1 MSQPIGVVAVRVP
14 QSDLVQPL
22 PHLLTT
28 VMSDFARI
36 ALIRQ
41 QSCQPFT
48 RYGSD
53 APKLAS
59 FRFLR

>member
-14 QSDLVQPL
+14 QSDLVEPL

-48 RYGSD
+48 QSQ
-53 APKLAS
+53 PVIHLPQ
-59 FRFLR
+59 